1 MTVTEPA
8 TRTPVALLMF
18 NRPGHVAAQ
27 LDFLRVHVRPERMF
41 VVCDGPRGNHPE
53 DREKVAQCKALVA
66 GIDWPCQVETD
77 YAEEN
82 MGCGA
87 RVALG
92 LTWAFT
98 RSERLIVLEDDVR
111 PDPSFF
117 PYCDALLGLYA
128 QDTRVMHVG
137 GNYFH
142 GTKFL
147 CPHSFYFSRYMH
159 CWGWAGW
166 RRAWAL
172 YDHDM
177 VYWPELRDEGWLFS
191 FLDSMTATYWTRV
204 FDAVWSGAIDSWA
217 GKWQYALWRH
227 SGLATHPR
235 LNLVSNVGMGDPD
248 ATHTLSNRGQG
259 EEYPPRGALKIP
271 LVTPP
276 HVLRNFVADTLQE
289 RTMYNVDRTK
299 VW

>member
-1 MTVTEPA
+1 MMEPA
-8 TRTPVALLMF
+8 TRTPVVLLMF
-18 NRPGHVAAQ
+18 NRPAHVAAQ
-27 LDFLRVHVRPERMF
+27 LDFLRAHVRPERMF
-41 VVCDGPRGNHPE
+41 VVCDGPRSSHPE
-53 DREKVAQCKALVA
+53 DQGKVDQCKALVA
-66 GIDWPCQVETD
+66 GIDWPCRVDTD

-82 MGCGA
+82 MGCGG
-87 RVALG
+87 RVATG

-117 PYCDALLGLYA
+117 PYCDALLARYA
-128 QDTRVMHVG
+128 EDERVMHVG
-137 GNYFH
+137 GTVFH
-142 GTKFL
+142 GKRVL
-147 CPHSFYFSRYMH
+147 SAHSFYFSRYMH

-177 VYWPELRDEGWLFS
+177 AFWPELKEEGWLLS
-191 FLDSMTATYWTRV
+191 FLDPMTAAYWTRF
-204 FDAVWSGAIDSWA
+204 FDRVWSGEIDTWDV
-217 GKWQYALWRH
+217 KWQYALWRH

-235 LNLVSNVGMGDPD
+235 VNLVSNVGMGDPD
-248 ATHTLSNRGQG
+248 ATHTTAREMRGIA
-259 EEYPPRGALKIP
+259 YPPSGSLDFP
-271 LVTPP
+271 LTAPP

-289 RTMYNVDRTK
+289 RAMYEMLRRK